1 MDGVLVVDAI
11 AFGSPS
17 WNESAERLAGYRTRA
32 IEGTARADFTLAIAR
47 NDDGRVVGFATA
59 RTLPTRSPPDACTT
73 PSTRPSCGTGSQE
86 GALRES
92 VRGLRLVG
100 S

>member
-1 MDGVLVVDAI
+1 MDGVLDVDAI

-59 RTLPTRSPPDACTT
+59 WTT
-73 PSTRPSCGTGSQE
+73 PDPFPTGRLYDTI
-86 GALRES
+86 ADTLDPPVLRDRLA
-92 VRGLRLVG
+92 RGCPA
-100 S
+100 